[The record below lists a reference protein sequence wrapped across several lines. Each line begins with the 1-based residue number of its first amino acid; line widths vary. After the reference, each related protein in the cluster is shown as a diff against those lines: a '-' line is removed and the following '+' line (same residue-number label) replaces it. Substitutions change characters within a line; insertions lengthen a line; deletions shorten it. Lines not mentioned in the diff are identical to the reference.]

1 MSEFAPP
8 PYTCI
13 YAYIIKVGQDQKVS
27 CKKSGAKLETQILT
41 FSFGGARLDNPPQRL
56 QIFIDSYNFLA
67 LYWAWLGPKILTFFS
82 IVRCCL
88 RVYTCIYAYI
98 IKVGQ
103 DQKVSCKKSGA
114 KLETQILTFSF
125 GGARLDNPPQR
136 LQIFIDSYNFLAL
149 YWAWLGPKILT
160 FFSIVRCCLR
170 VDPRVSDIAP
180 PV

>member
-1 MSEFAPP
+1 MFWHLLFSNDKVFTPIVPIFCKRNREYGNSEVAPPPFIDVLELIEENIFLDFFCKNILKGGKKDHFHIWDHEFPMSEFAPP
-8 PYTCI
+8 P
-13 YAYIIKVGQDQKVS
+13 
-27 CKKSGAKLETQILT
+27 
-41 FSFGGARLDNPPQRL
+41 
-56 QIFIDSYNFLA
+56 
-67 LYWAWLGPKILTFFS
+67 
-82 IVRCCL
+82 
-88 RVYTCIYAYI
+88 YTCIYAYI